1 MLPRIIWRVISEK
14 NERSTGTGTTEKVR
28 TLVIGAGSGGSLFVK
43 TVLSGKSDIEIVG
56 IVDADPNKLGT
67 YIHGIKVLG
76 NRNDIPRIVNN
87 YDVQQV
93 TIAIPSLNGTERE
106 KLVEICNDLHVTVN
120 SMPSVEDVVVGKVS
134 TQQLKEIDI
143 ADLLGRKEVF
153 LDQSQFNRYFTGKT
167 VLVTGAG
174 GSIGSEICR
183 QISKFH
189 PKKLLLMGH
198 GENSIYLI
206 HRELTTR
213 YKNSFEIVPV
223 IADIQDRQLMFHLMN
238 EFKPDFVYHAA
249 AHKHVPLMEYNPKES
264 VKNNIFGTKNIAEA
278 AKAAGV
284 AKFVMVSTD
293 KAVNPPNVMGAT
305 KRVAEMIVTGLNE
318 EGKTQFVSVRFGN
331 VLGSRGSVVPV
342 FKEQIAKGG
351 PLTVTDFRMTRY
363 FMTIPEASRL
373 VIQAGYLAQGGEIF
387 VLDMG
392 DPVKIVDLAEKVIKL
407 SGHTVDEIGIV
418 ESGIR
423 PGEKLYEELLSSDE
437 RISDQVHEKIFVGK
451 VTAKP
456 LSEVEAFIEGL
467 LDLDNATLK
476 EMLVE
481 FAKQ

>member
-1 MLPRIIWRVISEK
+1 M
-14 NERSTGTGTTEKVR
+14 
-28 TLVIGAGSGGSLFVK
+28 FVK

-264 VKNNIFGTKNIAEA
+264 VKNNIFGTKTSQ
-278 AKAAGV
+278 KL
-284 AKFVMVSTD
+284 
-293 KAVNPPNVMGAT
+293 
-305 KRVAEMIVTGLNE
+305 RRLL
-318 EGKTQFVSVRFGN
+318 
-331 VLGSRGSVVPV
+331 VLLSLLW
-342 FKEQIAKGG
+342 FQ
-351 PLTVTDFRMTRY
+351 L
-363 FMTIPEASRL
+363 
-373 VIQAGYLAQGGEIF
+373 
-387 VLDMG
+387 
-392 DPVKIVDLAEKVIKL
+392 IKL
-407 SGHTVDEIGIV
+407 LIPQMSWGQQN
-418 ESGIR
+418 
-423 PGEKLYEELLSSDE
+423 ELP
-437 RISDQVHEKIFVGK
+437 R
-451 VTAKP
+451 
-456 LSEVEAFIEGL
+456 
-467 LDLDNATLK
+467 
-476 EMLVE
+476 
-481 FAKQ
+481 

>member
-1 MLPRIIWRVISEK
+1 MKMNNLKRTTKRFILIGIDAMLLLIALQLSYGFIDFFASVSFDKFLITYAVLLASYFSVAFKFKIFSIINRYTDYKVLLKLSISVTVAYVIVLGSSFFFPSFSYRFLFLGWFFSIPILMLPRIIWRVISEK

-223 IADIQDRQLMFHLMN
+223 IADIQDRQLMFDLMN
-238 EFKPDFVYHAA
+238 EYKPDFVYHAA

-278 AKAAGV
+278 AKAAGI

-305 KRVAEMIVTGLNE
+305 K
-318 EGKTQFVSVRFGN
+318 
-331 VLGSRGSVVPV
+331 
-342 FKEQIAKGG
+342 
-351 PLTVTDFRMTRY
+351 
-363 FMTIPEASRL
+363 
-373 VIQAGYLAQGGEIF
+373 
-387 VLDMG
+387 
-392 DPVKIVDLAEKVIKL
+392 
-407 SGHTVDEIGIV
+407 
-418 ESGIR
+418 
-423 PGEKLYEELLSSDE
+423 
-437 RISDQVHEKIFVGK
+437 
-451 VTAKP
+451 
-456 LSEVEAFIEGL
+456 
-467 LDLDNATLK
+467 
-476 EMLVE
+476 
-481 FAKQ
+481 